1 MHFLSLWN
9 VKSCVSVNLWWL
21 AVLLTLPFPLLTFLI
36 WQLLLEVCWSP
47 TVTAIE
53 ANSPWV
59 SSSFSPYVLEQKV
72 NNCDVVL
79 WMCQSGPAGGS
90 AVVSAK
96 PSISFLNLISYKLC
110 GILAP

>member
-1 MHFLSLWN
+1 MVVSCSINTPVSFTHFFDLAIAAGGVLVSHGDCHGGKFSL
-9 VKSCVSVNLWWL
+9 
-21 AVLLTLPFPLLTFLI
+21 
-36 WQLLLEVCWSP
+36 
-47 TVTAIE
+47 
-53 ANSPWV
+53 V

-79 WMCQSGPAGGS
+79 WMCQYGPAGGS